1 MSPWKTTAQTSLF
14 TRLAGGFRS
23 SPTLQNSKLKE
34 RSDNW
39 LDSFAKTGSPE
50 NEYLPDWKPYT
61 KGNEV
66 TMIIDRNS
74 EPRVNYDKELLAYHR
89 ELQIEIARPNMLM

>member
-1 MSPWKTTAQTSLF
+1 MPPCAVHCESVISRKTVTILY
-14 TRLAGGFRS
+14 R
-23 SPTLQNSKLKE
+23 
-34 RSDNW
+34 
-39 LDSFAKTGSPE
+39 FAKTGSPE